1 LDVKDV
7 FLNGDLEEVYMDIHL
22 DLEDKFGSNVYKLN
36 KSLYGLKQ
44 SLIAWFE
51 KFTQSMKK
59 QEYIQ
64 GLANHTLFAKLS
76 PHGKITILILY
87 VDDIVLIGDNIESD
101 A

>member
-1 LDVKDV
+1 
-7 FLNGDLEEVYMDIHL
+7 
-22 DLEDKFGSNVYKLN
+22 
-36 KSLYGLKQ
+36 LYGLKQ

-64 GLANHTLFAKLS
+64 GLANHTLFAKFS

-87 VDDIVLIGDNIESD
+87 VDDIVLIGDNIESEIILMHENYNVIIKD
-101 A
+101 PVFDYNLSMWHR